1 MLSWFI
7 LGVALLVSALLILRW
22 ASTADP
28 RTLVRVLKWVLIGL
42 VVLLALVFVLTG
54 RAAWALAGLPVLFP
68 VLLRLITAWR
78 AVRNFSRM
86 ANAATGGSTGRTSS
100 IRTRVL
106 TPT

>member
-54 RAAWALAGLPVLFP
+54 RAAWALAGLHVATTRTQPQQGLAVPAETFAKA
-68 VLLRLITAWR
+68 LRDVSPPAR
-78 AVRNFSRM
+78 
-86 ANAATGGSTGRTSS
+86 
-100 IRTRVL
+100 
-106 TPT
+106 P